1 MGKIELLSPAGS
13 FEALIPAVRMGADA
27 IYLGSN
33 EFSARK
39 NAKNFSRNELKEAV
53 EYCHIRGVK
62 VYLALNTLIKDS
74 EMESAIDLA
83 KFAASINIDALIL
96 QDIGLA
102 SRLRNIMPDMR
113 LHGST
118 QMAIH
123 TESGVKLL
131 EEMGF
136 SRVVLAR
143 ELSKSEI
150 KKIRDS
156 CSIELEVFVH
166 GAMCMSVS
174 GQCYFSSVLGGRSGN
189 RGLCAQPCRL
199 PFCAPGGTGY
209 DLSLKDMS
217 IIEHI
222 NELIDMGVNSV
233 KIEGRMKRPEYVA
246 AAVNACRKAID
257 DGKVEQESIDMLR
270 NVFSRS
276 GFTDGYYLQKYG
288 KEMFGIRSKEDVLLA
303 TNEVFAK
310 LHNMYKSERQCIPIF
325 FEIKIKQGEK
335 ISLTVSDEDGN
346 IANVNGDVSE
356 YSKNLDI
363 DADKCIKQLK
373 KTGNTPFFVKSVYC
387 DIDKGLSVP
396 VSSINSLRRM
406 AIYELQEKR
415 KFRKP
420 IKFSTEKQE
429 PVEKTFEHFEG
440 LPKLRARFIHCD
452 IPESFKNCEF
462 VYVPLNSKKEDLISL
477 KNRGFSLCLE
487 MPRIF
492 FGQENKVKELLNI
505 AKNIGINHVLAG
517 NLGAVKLALDLG
529 FKVHGGFSLN
539 IMNSSSL
546 KWAEEIGLED
556 VETSFEITLD
566 NISKLKGKIKRG
578 IIAYGRLPM
587 MITRNCPGKNGG
599 GCKWCMGKS
608 VLTDRKG
615 IEFPMIC
622 NFGCTE
628 VLNSVP
634 LYMADRINEIKNVNF
649 LVLRYT
655 VENSVESGE
664 NLNIFN
670 RSEQCKN
677 GITRGLYY
685 RNVD

>member
-1 MGKIELLSPAGS
+1 MDKIELLSPAGS
-13 FEALIPAVRMGADA
+13 IEALIPAVRMGADA
-27 IYLGSN
+27 VYLGSN

-74 EMESAIDLA
+74 EMEFAIDLA
-83 KFAASINIDALIL
+83 KFAACINIDALIL

-118 QMAIH
+118 QMSIH

-143 ELSKSEI
+143 ELSKTEI

-209 DLSLKDMS
+209 DLSLKDIS

-222 NELIDMGVNSV
+222 SELTDIGVNSV

-257 DGKVEQESIDMLR
+257 DGKSDQKSMELLR

-276 GFTDGYYLQKYG
+276 GFTDGYYLHKYG

-303 TNEVFAK
+303 TNEVFSK
-310 LHNMYKSERQCIPIF
+310 LHDMYKSERQCVPVSF
-325 FEIKIKQGEK
+325 AIKIKQGEK
-335 ISLTVSDEDGN
+335 LSLTVSDEDGN
-346 IANVNGDVSE
+346 TARVNGGVPEPSR
-356 YSKNLDI
+356 NLDI
-363 DADKCIKQLK
+363 DSDKCIKQLK
-373 KTGNTPFFVKSVYC
+373 KTGNTPFFVRSVYC

-396 VSSINSLRRM
+396 VSSINLLRRM
-406 AIYELQEKR
+406 AIEALKEKR
-415 KFRKP
+415 KFRRP
-420 IKFSTEKQE
+420 IRFSTDKQE
-429 PVEKTFEHFEG
+429 TVEKNPEHFKG
-440 LPKLRARFIHCD
+440 TPKLRARFTHCD
-452 IPESFKNCEF
+452 VPESFKICEF
-462 VYVPLNSKKEDLISL
+462 VYVPINSKKEDLISL
-477 KNRGFSLCLE
+477 KNRGFNLCLE
-487 MPRIF
+487 IPRIF
-492 FGQENKVKELLNI
+492 FGKEDKVKELLND

-517 NLGAVKLALDLG
+517 NLGAVELALNLG

-539 IMNSSSL
+539 IMNSDSL
-546 KWAEEIGLED
+546 KWAEEIGIED
-556 VETSFEITLD
+556 VETSFEMTLD
-566 NISKLKGKIKRG
+566 NISKLNGKIKRG
-578 IIAYGRLPM
+578 VIAYGRLPM
-587 MITRNCPGKNGG
+587 MITRNCPAKNGR
-599 GCKWCMGKS
+599 GCRECTGKS
-608 VLTDRKG
+608 ILTDRKG

-628 VLNSVP
+628 VVNSVP
-634 LYMADRINEIKNVNF
+634 LYMADRINEIKNVDF

-664 NLNIFN
+664 NLNAFN
-670 RSEQCKN
+670 RNEQCKN